1 MGLVTLERRL
11 SMLHVATILLF
22 DTILFLVLGN
32 YLERSNNVEDIL
44 IHFSLK
50 TRRQV
55 FVLFPWFGILLWL
68 AELARKLYWNNRRLY
83 YACQWLLNGTG
94 LVLMILGVLKP
105 DDGVSSWGFL
115 LCLWMWI
122 ADVLVHHYPHGGS
135 GKQDNPRPRP
145 DDPTPTGDTADAWL
159 KELSRQPTYR

>member
-1 MGLVTLERRL
+1 MAVWGNNGFGETNVPSALSNLVSVSGSAAPYHMLDVVNDGRPLLLRPPVGLTANVGRDVVLRGE
-11 SMLHVATILLF
+11 ATG
-22 DTILFLVLGN
+22 T
-32 YLERSNNVEDIL
+32 SP
-44 IHFSLK
+44 LK
-50 TRRQV
+50 
-55 FVLFPWFGILLWL
+55 
-68 AELARKLYWNNRRLY
+68 Y
-83 YACQWLLNGTG
+83 QWLLNGTG